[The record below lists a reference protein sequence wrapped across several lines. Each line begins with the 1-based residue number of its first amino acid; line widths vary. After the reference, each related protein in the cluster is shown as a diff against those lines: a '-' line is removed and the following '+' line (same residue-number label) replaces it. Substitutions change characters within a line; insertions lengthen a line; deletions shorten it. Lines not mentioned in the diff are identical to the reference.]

1 LSDLSLSSVPRTGT
15 ITLDTLQRLSL
26 WLLIVSG
33 WYVLMEPA
41 PYELLFA
48 LCLLLFLPTGLA
60 VPRVTA
66 PFILFVTLYDVGGVI
81 SLSQLTSDTK
91 AVTFTVVS
99 VYMSVT
105 AIFFAL
111 CVASDPM
118 PRMAVIRNAYI
129 VAGVLAALTG
139 LIGYF
144 DIAGFGP
151 AWAPIQRAQGTFKDP
166 NVLSTFIIP
175 PVIFIVQGFLLGRQK
190 WRPIAALA
198 LLVML
203 SAIFLAFSR
212 GAWINAIGA
221 IALAVG
227 VTFLVAPSAALR
239 VRIILLAS
247 IGAFVGLCLLAFLLS
262 FEQVRDLFAERASL
276 LQSYDTGETGRF
288 GNQINSIPLLLDNP
302 FGLAPIRFRYIFGED
317 PHNVYVNAFAAYG
330 WIGGLSYL
338 LLIISTVAVGFKTIF
353 TRTPWQHYAIATFC
367 PLFAMVLQGIQIDTD
382 HWRHF
387 YLLLGIVWGLYAATV
402 AYRPGL
408 ASADPV
414 NRPMPPMSR

>member
-1 LSDLSLSSVPRTGT
+1 
-15 ITLDTLQRLSL
+15 
-26 WLLIVSG
+26 
-33 WYVLMEPA
+33 
-41 PYELLFA
+41 
-48 LCLLLFLPTGLA
+48 
-60 VPRVTA
+60 
-66 PFILFVTLYDVGGVI
+66 
-81 SLSQLTSDTK
+81 
-91 AVTFTVVS
+91 
-99 VYMSVT
+99 
-105 AIFFAL
+105 
-111 CVASDPM
+111 
-118 PRMAVIRNAYI
+118 
-129 VAGVLAALTG
+129 
-139 LIGYF
+139 
-144 DIAGFGP
+144 
-151 AWAPIQRAQGTFKDP
+151 
-166 NVLSTFIIP
+166 
-175 PVIFIVQGFLLGRQK
+175 
-190 WRPIAALA
+190 
-198 LLVML
+198 
-203 SAIFLAFSR
+203 
-212 GAWINAIGA
+212 
-221 IALAVG
+221 
-227 VTFLVAPSAALR
+227 LR